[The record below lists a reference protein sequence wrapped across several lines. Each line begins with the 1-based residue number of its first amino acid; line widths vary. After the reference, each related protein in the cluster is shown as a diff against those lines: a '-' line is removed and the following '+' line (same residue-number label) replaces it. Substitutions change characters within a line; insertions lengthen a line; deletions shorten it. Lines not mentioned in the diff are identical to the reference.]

1 VFPEGLYNAISSLST
16 GGLWAIPKDSPDVDY
31 FAIGLFSATG
41 IPLMA
46 LAMSALARLFIRFGD
61 PDEAKKVIRAKVTEK
76 ELEMMK
82 RFGLDD
88 GDGYISRSEF
98 ILLCAVRLGAMDP
111 DLIQAI
117 NDRFG
122 ELDSSGDGMLSY
134 AELLENPNA
143 YVHNLEKGSQKEE
156 KKKRPSRDPNV
167 LFPTQPPTVTV
178 SELKPA

>member
-1 VFPEGLYNAISSLST
+1 
-16 GGLWAIPKDSPDVDY
+16 
-31 FAIGLFSATG
+31 
-41 IPLMA
+41 
-46 LAMSALARLFIRFGD
+46 MSALARLFIRFGD

-117 NDRFG
+117 NDRFSQ
-122 ELDSSGDGMLSY
+122 LDTNSEGCVEYAALLAAGDGNIMKQ
-134 AELLENPNA
+134 E
-143 YVHNLEKGSQKEE
+143 
-156 KKKRPSRDPNV
+156 
-167 LFPTQPPTVTV
+167 
-178 SELKPA
+178 